1 MIIGLTGRN
10 ASGKGTVADWL
21 VEQGF
26 VYTSL
31 SDAIRVWLREQGKE
45 PSRDNLI
52 WAGRT
57 LRSQGGPGVLA
68 VKTLATLPAGRHALV
83 DSVRNPAEVE
93 VLRQRGD
100 FILVE
105 VCADEAVRYERLR
118 SRGRSG
124 DAANLEE
131 FRRQEQA
138 ELASGDAAAQQLVAT
153 AALADL
159 HIDNNGDRPALLAQ
173 LENLLAQWQLAHPLA
188 KPAEEN
194 LHT

>member
-1 MIIGLTGRN
+1 MIIGITGRN

-21 VEQGF
+21 VAQGF

-31 SDAIRVWLREQGKE
+31 SDAIRNWLREQGKE

-57 LRSQGGPGVLA
+57 LRSQGGAGVLA
-68 VKTLATLPAGRHALV
+68 VKTLATLPAGRNALV

-93 VLRQRGD
+93 VLRQRAD

-105 VCADEAVRYERLR
+105 VRADEAVRYERLR

-124 DAANLEE
+124 DASSLEE

-138 ELASGDAAAQQLVAT
+138 ELASGDAAAQQLLAT
-153 AALADL
+153 AALADV
-159 HIDNNGDRPALLAQ
+159 HIDNNGDRPALEAQ
-173 LENLLAQWQLAHPLA
+173 LQNLMAQWLLAHPT
-188 KPAEEN
+188 PR
-194 LHT
+194 

>member
-10 ASGKGTVADWL
+10 ASGKGTVAEWL
-21 VEQGF
+21 IAHGF

-45 PSRDNLI
+45 VSRDNLI

-57 LRSQGGPGVLA
+57 LRSQSGPGVLA
-68 VKTLATLPAGRHALV
+68 ERTLATLPPGRDALV
-83 DSVRNPAEVE
+83 DSVRNPAEVA
-93 VLRQRGD
+93 VLRRRKD
-100 FILVE
+100 FALLE
-105 VCADEAVRYERLR
+105 VCAAEPVRYDRLR
-118 SRGRSG
+118 ARGRAG

-153 AALADL
+153 AALADCRV
-159 HIDNNGDRPALLAQ
+159 DNNGDLAALEKQ
-173 LENLLAQWQLAHPLA
+173 LETLMAEWRVALGSAAQSP
-188 KPAEEN
+188 
-194 LHT
+194 

>member
-10 ASGKGTVADWL
+10 ASGKGTVAEWL
-21 VEQGF
+21 LARGF

-57 LRSQGGPGVLA
+57 LRSQSGPGVLA
-68 VKTLATLPAGRHALV
+68 ERTLVALPTGQDALV

-93 VLRQRGD
+93 VLRRRPD
-100 FILVE
+100 FALLE
-105 VCADEAVRYERLR
+105 VCAAEAVRYERLQA
-118 SRGRSG
+118 RGRAG

-138 ELASGDAAAQQLVAT
+138 ELASGDAAAQQLIAT
-153 AALADL
+153 AALADYRV
-159 HIDNNGDRPALLAQ
+159 DNNGERADLELQ
-173 LENLLAQWQLAHPLA
+173 LENLMSNWRVTLAD
-188 KPAEEN
+188 PA
-194 LHT
+194 LPG

>member
-10 ASGKGTVADWL
+10 ASGKGTVAQWL
-21 VEQGF
+21 TRRGF

-31 SDAIRVWLREQGKE
+31 SDAIRTWLREQGKE

-57 LRSQGGPGVLA
+57 LRSQSGPGVLA
-68 VKTLATLPAGRHALV
+68 ERTLTALPPGQDALV

-93 VLRQRGD
+93 VLRRRRD
-100 FILVE
+100 FALLE
-105 VCADEAVRYERLR
+105 VCAAESVRYERLR
-118 SRGRSG
+118 ARGRAG

-153 AALADL
+153 AALADCRV
-159 HIDNNGDRPALLAQ
+159 DNNGDLAALESQ
-173 LENLLAQWQLAHPLA
+173 LENLMAQWRVTLGAPSQRPQ
-188 KPAEEN
+188 P
-194 LHT
+194 